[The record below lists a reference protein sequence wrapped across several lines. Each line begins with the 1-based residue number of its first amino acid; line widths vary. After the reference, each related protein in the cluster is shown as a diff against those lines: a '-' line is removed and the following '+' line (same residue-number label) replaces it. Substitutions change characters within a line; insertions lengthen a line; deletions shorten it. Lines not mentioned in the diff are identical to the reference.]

1 MGKNIQKFDKLQPM
15 KFSLKAAIT
24 RAGHSA
30 WVVLKLIVPIYI
42 LADIL
47 FFYGIL
53 GQISFLF
60 APLTQFLDLPPE
72 SALAIVSGMFLNL
85 YAAIAF
91 AAPLGLDAREWTILA
106 VFLGICHALLVET
119 AIMHRLQIPRT
130 FSIALRFLVGL
141 FVGWLTTIL
150 PHSWFGIT
158 TDFIPEP
165 LPIYDNIWIMLWSSL
180 QNASILSIEIIILV
194 SAIIVTLDF
203 IKTRPFIDRYA
214 KRVNTAFSLGAGTIL
229 GITYGAGILIS
240 EYENATMSTKDIWF
254 VGTFLMICHA
264 IIEDTLLFVIFGANP
279 WVIVG
284 LRVFFAAVFA
294 IIIARAISRVGPT
307 ARIQL

>member
-1 MGKNIQKFDKLQPM
+1 M
-15 KFSLKAAIT
+15 KFSLKAALT

-53 GQISFLF
+53 AKVSFLF
-60 APLTQFLDLPPE
+60 TPLTAFLDLPTE

-119 AIMHRLQIPRT
+119 AIMHRLKIPRT
-130 FSIALRFLVGL
+130 FSIGLRFLVGL
-141 FVGWLTTIL
+141 FVGWITTLL

-165 LPIYDNIWIMLWSSL
+165 LPEYENLGIMLWNSV
-180 QNASILSIEIIILV
+180 QNASILTIEIIILV
-194 SAIIVTLDF
+194 SVIIVALDY
-203 IKTRPFIDRYA
+203 IKTRPFIDQYA

-240 EYENATMSTKDIWF
+240 EYENATMSIKDVWF

-279 WVIVG
+279 WVIVS
-284 LRVFFAAVFA
+284 LRVLFALVFA
-294 IIIARAISRVGPT
+294 LIIARGINRLGQIVHTQS
-307 ARIQL
+307 